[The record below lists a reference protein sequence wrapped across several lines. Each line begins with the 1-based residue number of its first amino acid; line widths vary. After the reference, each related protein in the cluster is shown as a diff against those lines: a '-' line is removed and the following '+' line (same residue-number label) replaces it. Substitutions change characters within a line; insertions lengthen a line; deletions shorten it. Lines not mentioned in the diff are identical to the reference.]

1 MKIPSLSVL
10 KKEMSQLNQSELIE
24 VLTVL
29 AKYNKENKELLNYL
43 LFEADFETN
52 YIEKIKEELDLQFQ
66 ELNRYQ
72 PHKLKKQLQK
82 IVRILKKN
90 IKYSGIKETE
100 ILLLIHFCLK
110 MIEIPI
116 QFHRFPV
123 MLNLLARQFTRIE
136 KVIESLDEDL
146 QNDYIREMEII
157 ENYIERQILPDNMGE
172 L

>member
-10 KKEMSQLNQSELIE
+10 KKEMSQLPQSELID
-24 VLTVL
+24 VLTAL

-43 LFEADFETN
+43 LFEADFESN
-52 YIEKIKEELDLQFQ
+52 YIEKIKEEVDLQ
-66 ELNRYQ
+66 LSDVNRYQ

-82 IVRILKKN
+82 IVRVLKKN

-110 MIEIPI
+110 MIEIPVH
-116 QFHRFPV
+116 FHRYPV
-123 MLNLLARQFTRIE
+123 MLNLLARQFARIE

-146 QNDYIREMEII
+146 QHDYIREVEMI
-157 ENYIERQILPDNMGE
+157 ENYIEREIRPKS
-172 L
+172 